1 MKLKV
6 KGHND
11 LVRDTNS
18 NAIVN
23 NNKVAYINYMSR
35 QKKIQ
40 LERDTL
46 SNTIKEINSLKQELF
61 EIKSLIKEVIKK
73 DGK

>member
-40 LERDTL
+40 IERDTL